1 MNSLP
6 TSEWSEVLISDAI
19 SEIQT
24 GVSVNSENRRRGASE
39 IGILKTSCISRGQFF
54 PDEHKAVIADEVER
68 VKTPLKKESI
78 LMSRMNTPN
87 LVGEVGYVQHQH
99 PDIYLPDRLWMFEG
113 KEGTANTLFLSHLLS
128 SDGFRQRLSD
138 IATGTSG
145 SMKNIPQRSFLQI
158 PIHLPPLPEQKKI
171 AEILSGI
178 DRCITQVK
186 RRIQKQNLINESL
199 LSDIEDLRGH
209 KIARNEATIGDIAS
223 KVGSGITPR
232 GGSDTYKSEGITFIR
247 SQNVLKMRLS
257 LADAVK
263 IPQHIHAS
271 MSGTRVQP
279 NDILLNITGASIGR
293 SAVVPDG
300 IGEANVNQHV
310 CIIRVK
316 EICDPLFLC
325 GWLNSESGQIAIN
338 SSQAGGNRQGL
349 NFEQI
354 RAMSIPLPPIHLQK
368 QVSVALQASNS
379 LVQLSQGKLDW
390 LLKIK
395 KALSSDL
402 LSGRKSVSI

>member
-1 MNSLP
+1 MSEDNIRNGTQWSTVSLGEIADIKGRIGWKGY
-6 TSEWSEVLISDAI
+6 TVGDLRDSGILVIGGAHISKEHMLCLSKATFI
-19 SEIQT
+19 SEEKYEESPEIKVLPGDLLMTKT
-24 GVSVNSENRRRGASE
+24 GT
-39 IGILKTSCISRGQFF
+39 IGNVALVPEWNERATINPNT
-54 PDEHKAVIADEVER
+54 VIIRATKVC
-68 VKTPLKKESI
+68 
-78 LMSRMNTPN
+78 NN
-87 LVGEVGYVQHQH
+87 
-99 PDIYLPDRLWMFEG
+99 
-113 KEGTANTLFLSHLLS
+113 FLHFYLS
-128 SDGFRQRLSD
+128 SSIFQEKITDLVTVGAQPSLNQ
-138 IATGTSG
+138 A
-145 SMKNIPQRSFLQI
+145 NLRSFLV
-158 PIHLPPLPEQKKI
+158 PLPPLPEQKKI

-178 DRCITQVK
+178 DRCITKLK
-186 RRIQKQNLINESL
+186 RRIQKQNLINESI
-199 LSDIEDLRGH
+199 LSGMEDLRGN
-209 KIARNEATIGDIAS
+209 KIARHEATIGDIAT

-232 GGSDTYKSEGITFIR
+232 GGSDTYESEGVTFIR

-257 LADAVK
+257 LGDAVK

-279 NDILLNITGASIGR
+279 NDVLLNITGASIGR

-300 IGEANVNQHV
+300 TGEANVNQHV
-310 CIIRVK
+310 CIIRTK

-379 LVQLSQGKLDW
+379 LVQLLQGKLDW
-390 LLKIK
+390 LLSIR

-402 LSGRKSVSI
+402 LSGRKRVSV